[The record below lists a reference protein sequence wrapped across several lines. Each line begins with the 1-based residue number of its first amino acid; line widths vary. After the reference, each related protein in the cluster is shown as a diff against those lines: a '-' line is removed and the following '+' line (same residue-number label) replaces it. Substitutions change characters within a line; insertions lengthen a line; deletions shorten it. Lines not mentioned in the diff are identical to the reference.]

1 MTNNEKPGDRCI
13 EYNLQLEDYSKVLV
27 LVKNLSDLP
36 ATASFK
42 QYECD
47 IFNENECHHALTNHD
62 PMLIKCHFCK
72 FVELLKHKHSNVKI
86 IQNNADT
93 LNQDKYLSI
102 RYKTD
107 YALNMLEWCE
117 FQPWRSPYALYG
129 FASCQDNQ
137 QVFEAIKNFEKL
149 KEFYKKTL
157 ISFKLFID
165 MNNEV
170 NSVDMMEPVADL
182 NGLNLSEEIKETN
195 EIIEAHLSSYDLNRN
210 NSIFQFDFD
219 TKENVMSNLNN
230 LKRSESGFSTEE
242 AEAPVAERPTLV
254 KSASSAKMFDEAEFQ
269 SKVKAYHNDIVYLNF
284 AVEQDGGHNPVY
296 KRNKIELACQEAV
309 NIIYKKLLHLANLM
323 NPSDEK
329 QLSYYSD
336 FLKSPIENVDNKEQN
351 VKTAGSTLSTT
362 SFLSIKFINR
372 KTVIARMHKYKADLY
387 MILNIVELAFVHYAQ
402 AFNATKKENDLY
414 WSLSALEGLSVV
426 SYLFLRETSRLQTA
440 ESLKNQA
447 LQEFKNSIRK
457 RFSSQKDLNNL
468 AIPFADFV
476 KNYTHII
483 NSYNQNHI
491 AKFLALEVSL
501 MAAKLFIQNNM
512 KSEALTFI
520 SNSVYISNIQMRE
533 ESRVNSM
540 VNKTKFKFLKHNNYL
555 LNRFGDTWK

>member
-1 MTNNEKPGDRCI
+1 M
-13 EYNLQLEDYSKVLV
+13 LV

-36 ATASFK
+36 AASFK
-42 QYECD
+42 QYDCD
-47 IFNENECHHALTNHD
+47 IFNENECHHSPTSHD
-62 PMLIKCHFCK
+62 PMNVKCQFCN
-72 FVELLKHKHSNVKI
+72 FVELLRLKHSNVKI
-86 IQNNADT
+86 IQNSADT
-93 LNQDKYLSI
+93 GGQDKYLSI

-117 FQPWRSPYALYG
+117 FQPWRSPYALYV

-137 QVFEAIKNFEKL
+137 QMFEAIKNFEKL

-157 ISFKLFID
+157 LTFKLFID
-165 MNNEV
+165 MKNEV
-170 NSVDMMEPVADL
+170 NNVELIESDL
-182 NGLNLSEEIKETN
+182 NGLNLSDEINETN
-195 EIIEAHLSSYDLNRN
+195 EIIEANLSNYDLNRN

-219 TKENVMSNLNN
+219 TKENLINNLNN
-230 LKRSESGFSTEE
+230 LKESISEELEVPIAG
-242 AEAPVAERPTLV
+242 RPTLV
-254 KSASSAKMFDEAEFQ
+254 KSVSTIKMFDEVEFQ
-269 SKVKAYHNDIVYLNF
+269 SKVKTYHNDIVYLNF

-309 NIIYKKLLHLANLM
+309 NIIYKKLLNLANLI
-323 NPSDEK
+323 NPNEEK

-336 FLKSPIENVDNKEQN
+336 FLKSPIENVDNKEEN

-372 KTVIARMHKYKADLY
+372 KAVIARMHKYKADLY

-426 SYLFLRETSRLQTA
+426 SYLFLRESLRLQTA

-447 LQEFKNSIRK
+447 LQEFKNSIKK
-457 RFSSQKDLNNL
+457 RFSSRKDLNSL
-468 AIPFADFV
+468 AIPFADFA

-483 NSYNQNHI
+483 NSYNQNHV

-501 MAAKLFIQNNM
+501 MAAKLFIKNNM

-520 SNSVYISNIQMRE
+520 SNSVYISSIQMRE
-533 ESRVNSM
+533 ESRVN
-540 VNKTKFKFLKHNNYL
+540 
-555 LNRFGDTWK
+555 LNGQQSQV